1 MTPLL
6 SVSLTV
12 DYPDKF
18 GVVRRVEFAVDRG
31 EVLGLVGQSGS
42 GKSTIALALMGLLGG
57 KGGLACGKAMF
68 DGRNLLVL
76 PEKEMRQ
83 IRGQQIGMVM
93 QSPLAALNP
102 WMRLEAQ
109 FRDAWRAHAKADR
122 AAEDR
127 RFREVLESVSLPG
140 DKEFL
145 RRYPRELSVGLAQRV
160 LIALAILHRP
170 ALLIADE
177 PSSALDAIT
186 AAEILDLFGRL
197 CLDLDM
203 AMLYISHDLC
213 SVASL
218 CDRIAILHQG
228 ELVEQGETREIFENP
243 QHPYARRLIAAL
255 PQLPR
260 NRYAV
265 L

>member
-6 SVSLTV
+6 SVSLAV
-12 DYPDKF
+12 DYPGKP
-18 GVVRRVEFAVDRG
+18 GVVRGVDFELSHG

-42 GKSTIALALMGLLGG
+42 GKSTIALTVMGLLGG
-57 KGGLACGKAMF
+57 KGGVARGEVMF
-68 DGRNLLVL
+68 EGRNLLTL
-76 PEKEMRQ
+76 PEKEMRH
-83 IRGQQIGMVM
+83 IRGQRIAMVM

-109 FRDAWRAHAKADR
+109 FRDAWRAHAKPDR
-122 AAEDR
+122 IAEDR
-127 RFREVLESVSLPG
+127 RFREVLESVSLPV
-140 DKEFL
+140 DRDFL

-177 PSSALDAIT
+177 PTSALDAIT
-186 AAEILDLFGRL
+186 AAEILELFTRL
-197 CLDLDM
+197 CLDLNM
-203 AMLYISHDLC
+203 GMLYISHDLC

-218 CDRIAILHQG
+218 CDRIAILNQG
-228 ELVEQGETREIFENP
+228 ELVEQGDTRDIFENP
-243 QHPYARRLIAAL
+243 RHSYSRRLIAAL

-260 NRYAV
+260 HQYA
-265 L
+265 